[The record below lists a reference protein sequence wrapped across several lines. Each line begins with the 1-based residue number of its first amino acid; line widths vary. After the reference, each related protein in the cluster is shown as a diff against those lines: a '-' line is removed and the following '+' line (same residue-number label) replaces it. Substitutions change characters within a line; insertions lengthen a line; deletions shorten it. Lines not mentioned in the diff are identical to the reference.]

1 MFYWPK
7 LNSTQSCYEKYK
19 KFMNS
24 KSSQISNSVWLN
36 GSLHD
41 LYINNFASRSMIQ
54 QQMLSN
60 LHCTLTDFLQ
70 NYIRNAHC
78 ILSDFFTTWTM
89 HFQECFLKPS
99 CLMGADRGARKM
111 NHFTTE
117 VAWITTSNFH
127 HCSKMVHFPSTSI
140 LLLALLS

>member
-7 LNSTQSCYEKYK
+7 LNSKLNSTQNCYEKYK

-41 LYINNFASRSMIQ
+41 LYINNFARRSMIQ

-78 ILSDFFTTWTM
+78 ILPDFFFTTLTM
-89 HFQECFLKPS
+89 HFQECFLGKIYQLC
-99 CLMGADRGARKM
+99 CLKNQNQQSQVFEKKTFFFVFAMSEAI
-111 NHFTTE
+111 N
-117 VAWITTSNFH
+117 
-127 HCSKMVHFPSTSI
+127 
-140 LLLALLS
+140 